1 MKGSRRNFLK
11 AVGALAVRNGKVAIP
26 EGPDWGVTIN
36 PKWLAAAKCD
46 ISER

>member
-11 AVGALAVRNGKVAIP
+11 AVGALEVRDGKVAIP
-26 EGPDWGVTIN
+26 EGPGWGVTIN
-36 PKWLAAAKCD
+36 PKWPAAAKHD